1 MAIRDDVKLALRI
14 AAATTAYDT
23 EIDML
28 ISAAESDLTASG
40 VDGTQATAATDAL
53 IKHAIITYCK
63 AHFGSNNPDSE
74 RLQAAYAMLVNK
86 LALNAD
92 RTNFV
97 VTFNCS
103 AQCEVEFDGD
113 TKWTSAAG
121 VAEFWSRAQNHAA
134 YSINGGT
141 YTYLDITADTTVA
154 VTV

>member
-28 ISAAESDLTASG
+28 ISAAESDLTGAG
-40 VDGTQATAATDAL
+40 VDETKATAATDAL
-53 IKHAIITYCK
+53 IKHAVITYCK

-74 RLQAAYAMLVNK
+74 KLMAAYAMMLNK
-86 LALNAD
+86 LALLAD
-92 RTNFV
+92 RTMFT

-103 AQCEVEFDGD
+103 AQCLVEFDGD

-121 VAEFWSRAQNHAA
+121 VAEFWSRAQNHAP
-134 YSINGGT
+134 YSVNGGT
-141 YTYLDITADTTVA
+141 IQYIDISADTTVT